1 MAPICRQGGGTR
13 VPIIVQKFG
22 GTSVSTPECREAAVA
37 RILEARQHGYQP
49 VVVVSAMGRSGD
61 PYATD
66 TLINLVS
73 SSGTGLEQRD
83 LDMVMACGEI
93 ISAGVFVSLL
103 RKRLGK
109 VALLTGWQAGILT
122 DERHGDARVIDV
134 QPERIRRLMADGF
147 LVVVAGFQ
155 GMSGQGE
162 ITTLGRGGSDTTAAA
177 IGVALDAD
185 LVEIYT
191 DVDGIM
197 TADPRLV
204 PEAKVLTV
212 MDYSEV
218 LQMAYEGAKVLHPR
232 AVEMA
237 MQKSVR
243 LVVRRTEG
251 THPGTRIVNAVLYEG
266 LRQQPVIGVAYRI
279 DIAQI
284 TVHPEP
290 GIPGL
295 DARIFHALAEAGV
308 SLDLINVSPDSKQFT
323 VRDEDVALVQAV
335 LGEFP
340 VQIRQRQGC
349 ARVSVVGIGMR
360 GVSGVMARVV
370 QAMTEGGV
378 EILQTSDSHLTITCL
393 IDHSGLTR
401 AINSLHRAFQLGNL
415 ER

>member
-1 MAPICRQGGGTR
+1 M
-13 VPIIVQKFG
+13 PIIVQKFG
-22 GTSVSTPECREAAVA
+22 GTSVSTPECRAAAVA
-37 RILEARQHGYQP
+37 RILEARQLGYQP
-49 VVVVSAMGRSGD
+49 VVVVSAMGRKGE

-66 TLINLVS
+66 TLISLVQG
-73 SSGTGLEQRD
+73 SGAGLEKRD
-83 LDMVMACGEI
+83 LDLVMVCGEI
-93 ISAGVFVSLL
+93 IAAGAFVSLL
-103 RKRLGK
+103 RRRFPR
-109 VALLTGWQAGILT
+109 VALLTGWQAGIVT
-122 DERHGDARVIDV
+122 DERHGDARITDV
-134 QPERIRRLMADGF
+134 RPERVHRLLGDDY

-155 GMSGQGE
+155 GMSQQGE

-177 IGVALDAD
+177 MGVALGAD

-204 PEAKVLTV
+204 PEAKVLPL

-237 MQKSVR
+237 MQKSVP

-251 THPGTRIVNAVLYEG
+251 SFPGTKIVNAVLYEG
-266 LRQQPVIGVAYRI
+266 LRQQPVIGVAYRVN
-279 DIAQI
+279 IAQI
-284 TVHPEP
+284 TLHPEQ
-290 GIPGL
+290 GL
-295 DARIFHALAEAGV
+295 PTQSARIFRSLADAGV
-308 SLDLINVSPDSKQFT
+308 SLDLINVSPESIQFT
-323 VRDEDVALVQAV
+323 VKEEDLLLARQV
-335 LGEFP
+335 LGGFP
-340 VQIRQRQGC
+340 VQICEHPGC

-370 QAMTEGGV
+370 QGLTSAGV

-393 IDHSGLTR
+393 IEQSGLTK
-401 AINSLHRAFQLGNL
+401 AVNSLHQAFQLGAL